1 MYTLQN
7 DKLRIG
13 VKKTGAELC
22 QISSVKNNNEFM
34 WHANPNIWGSYA
46 PNLFPII
53 GALKNNTYQFE
64 DQEYTLTKHGF
75 IRNNDNIFLHEQTE
89 NKLTFKLEY
98 TENTLKAYPFKFEFF
113 ITYKLTDNHIEVI
126 HKVNNLDDKTMYFS
140 LGGHPAFKCPIY
152 DHEYYDNY
160 YLEFEHNEN
169 AVRHLLNL
177 ETGLITSQTK
187 PVFNNNN
194 ILRLTHELFNEDAL
208 VFKNLKSRKVA
219 LKSDTHDTILTVW
232 YDAFSHLGIWA
243 KPSGN
248 YVCIEPWLG
257 IADNENT
264 NQDLKTKEGIISVNA
279 NECFTAS
286 YSIEIDNNHLD

>member
-13 VKKTGAELC
+13 VKKTGSELC
-22 QISSVKNNNEFM
+22 QIVSVKNNIEFM
-34 WHANPNIWGSYA
+34 WHANPDVWASFA

-53 GALKNNTYQFE
+53 GALKNNTYYFE
-64 DQEYTLTKHGF
+64 DQKYELTKHGF
-75 IRNNDNIFLHEQTE
+75 IRNNDDMILHEQAE
-89 NKLTFKLEY
+89 NMLTFKLVY
-98 TENTLKAYPFKFEFF
+98 NENTLTVYPFKFEFF
-113 ITYKLTDNHIEVI
+113 ITYKLVDNLIEVI
-126 HKVNNLDDKTMYFS
+126 HTIKNKDNKTIYFS

-152 DHEYYDNY
+152 ENENYHDY
-160 YLEFEHNEN
+160 YLEFEHHEN

-177 ETGLITSQTK
+177 ESGLVSTKTK

-208 VFKNLKSRKVA
+208 VFKDLKSRKVA
-219 LKSDTHDTILTVW
+219 LKSDTHDTILTVS
-232 YDAFSHLGIWA
+232 YDAFSYLGIWA
-243 KPSGN
+243 KPNGN

-264 NQDLKTKEGIISVNA
+264 NQDFKTKEGIISLNSK
-279 NECFTAS
+279 ESFTAS
-286 YSIEIDNNHLD
+286 YSIEIHNNHLD

>member
-22 QISSVKNNNEFM
+22 QISSVKNKNEFM
-34 WHANPNIWGSYA
+34 WHANPNVWASFA

-53 GALKNNTYQFE
+53 GALKNNTYHFE
-64 DQEYTLTKHGF
+64 GQKYELTKHGF
-75 IRNNDNIFLHEQTE
+75 IRNNDELMLHEHAK
-89 NKLTFKLEY
+89 NMLTFKLFY
-98 TENTLKAYPFKFEFF
+98 NENTLKVYPFKFEFY
-113 ITYKLTDNHIEVI
+113 ITYKLNDNVIEVI
-126 HKVNNLDDKTMYFS
+126 HTIKNRDNKTMYFS

-152 DHEYYDNY
+152 ENENYHDY
-160 YLEFEHNEN
+160 YLEFEYNEN
-169 AVRHLLNL
+169 AARHLLNL
-177 ETGLITSQTK
+177 ESGLISSQTK

-208 VFKNLKSRKVA
+208 IFKDLKSRKVTF
-219 LKSDTHDTILTVW
+219 KSDTHDTILTVS
-232 YDAFSHLGIWA
+232 YDAFSYLGIWA
-243 KPSGN
+243 KPNGN

-264 NQDLKTKEGIISVNA
+264 NQDFKTKEGIISLNA
-279 NECFTAS
+279 KESFTAS
-286 YSIEIDNNHLD
+286 YSIEIHNNHLD